1 MTEKKLPD
9 FAMSE
14 AIDQAHTKVAKKVEL
29 KCANC
34 GREIKDNFIFVFPPA
49 HFYCCIACL
58 ETDFEEADE

>member
-1 MTEKKLPD
+1 VYIVLDTNKDVEKMETFIKKI
-9 FAMSE
+9 FAE
-14 AIDQAHTKVAKKVEL
+14 KVRP

-49 HFYCCIACL
+49 HFYCCIACF